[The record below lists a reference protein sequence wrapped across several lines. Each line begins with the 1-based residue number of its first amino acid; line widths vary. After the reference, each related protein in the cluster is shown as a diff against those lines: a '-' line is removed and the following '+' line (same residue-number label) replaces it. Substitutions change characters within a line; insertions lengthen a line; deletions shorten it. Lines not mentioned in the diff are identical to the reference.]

1 MALLRKLDADIP
13 PVEDVPLDSA
23 MTTDGMALVLQIRTS
38 KMTFEEFAIKLVCNI
53 LSIGQN
59 SERVNV
65 IFDVYRDIPIKD
77 IERKKRSSGNRHQ
90 FVGIES
96 TYWNQIKKKQTAAF
110 YFILKMPA
118 RTTRIVIN
126 LPDTNV
132 FTLTLSKSFSID
144 ANLYF
149 LTGVNNKR
157 KIIDIEAVAD
167 KAYQSTWKAVK
178 SLRSLTH
185 LWVITAL
192 LLMTVSARLLEEGK
206 SIFSY

>member
-1 MALLRKLDADIP
+1 
-13 PVEDVPLDSA
+13 
-23 MTTDGMALVLQIRTS
+23 
-38 KMTFEEFAIKLVCNI
+38 
-53 LSIGQN
+53 
-59 SERVNV
+59 
-65 IFDVYRDIPIKD
+65 
-77 IERKKRSSGNRHQ
+77 
-90 FVGIES
+90 
-96 TYWNQIKKKQTAAF
+96 
-110 YFILKMPA
+110 MPA

-157 KIIDIEAVAD
+157 KIIDIAAVVD

-178 SLRSLTH
+178 CLCSLTQ

-192 LLMTVSARLLEEGK
+192 LVMTASAPLPEEGK
-206 SIFSY
+206 SNLSY